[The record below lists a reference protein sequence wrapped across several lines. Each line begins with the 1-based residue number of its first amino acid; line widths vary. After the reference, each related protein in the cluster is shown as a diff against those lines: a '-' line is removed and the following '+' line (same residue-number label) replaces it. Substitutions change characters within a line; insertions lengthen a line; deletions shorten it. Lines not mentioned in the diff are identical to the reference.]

1 VNIMETIKSVKEAK
15 AAGTAIGAAAE
26 IAIGDT
32 LTARTLEVLRTLPKG
47 KAVALMGA
55 FWEGFDA
62 AAPSVRGLKRI
73 KVTRSESLRIARGID
88 AGTAPVQSWAESVKT
103 APKAESGKGAGGGRK
118 PRQPVAPAGEVF
130 TAPVKGK
137 AASVPTEPPVNLSP
151 FAAARQ
157 LVAQLVSLSHNHK
170 SKFSLAWMDSV
181 EELASLA
188 KAELK

>member
-1 VNIMETIKSVKEAK
+1 MEHIKNVSDARK
-15 AAGTAIGAAAE
+15 AGTAIGTAAE

-32 LTARTLEVLRTLPKG
+32 LTARVLEVLKGLPKG
-47 KAVALMGA
+47 KAVSLVGA
-55 FWEGFDA
+55 FWEGFDK

-73 KVTRSESLRIARGID
+73 KVTRSESTRIARGID
-88 AGTAPVQSWAESVKT
+88 AGLAPVASWAESVKA
-103 APKAESGKGAGGGRK
+103 APKAASGKGSGGGRK
-118 PRQPVAPAGEVF
+118 PRQPVAPTGEVF

-137 AASVPTEPPVNLSP
+137 TASVPTEPPVNLSP

-157 LVAQLVSLSHNHK
+157 IVAQLVSLAHNHK
-170 SKFSLAWMDSV
+170 SKFSLAFLDGV